1 MQKIT
6 GELIEKFFR
15 GDCTEEEAAM
25 VLKYLKENPDDQYL
39 LREWE
44 NTDDKTPLQPGYSA
58 AMLEALVVAT
68 TKEKSKRKTPKLI
81 WLSVAACLFV
91 MIAIGWLLNNNDKK
105 PQPIAIN
112 KTQPESIWI
121 EKSNKSD
128 EEETVSLPDHSR
140 ITLSQNTSIRFKK
153 DFNVK
158 AREIYL
164 TGEAVFEVVKNEQR
178 PFIVYAEEII
188 TKDLGTIFRVTAY
201 KNASQVKVKLYEGKV
216 DVFLSDSK
224 NIQDRD
230 YLLSPG
236 DEFVFDTKN
245 KKVTINSVYKKNK
258 TAVKDTISNYRH
270 ERKIDNVFMFNNETL
285 PEVFDQLSAMYNVP
299 IHYSKKELNNIYFIG
314 KIEPSD
320 PLEKIINDISVLN
333 HLSVTKDKGAYIIK
347 KKSTKH

>member
-6 GELIEKFFR
+6 GELIEKFFS
-15 GDCTEEEAAM
+15 GDCTEEEAAT

-39 LREWE
+39 LHEWK
-44 NTDDKTPLQPGYSA
+44 NTDDKTPLQLGYSE
-58 AMLEALVVAT
+58 AMLEAVVTAT
-68 TKEKSKRKTPKLI
+68 TEEKPKRKTPKLI
-81 WLSVAACLFV
+81 WLSAAACLIL
-91 MIAIGWLLNNNDKK
+91 MIAIGWLLNSNNKK
-105 PQPIAIN
+105 QQPIAIN

-128 EEETVSLPDHSR
+128 KEETVLLPDHSR

-153 DFNVK
+153 DFNAK

-178 PFIVYAEEII
+178 PFIVYAEDII
-188 TKDLGTIFRVTAY
+188 TKDLGTIFRVKAY
-201 KNASQVKVKLYEGKV
+201 KNINEIKVRLYEGRV
-216 DVFLSDSK
+216 IVSRSADS
-224 NIQDRD
+224 NANRIY
-230 YLLSPG
+230 YLQPG
-236 DEFVFDTKN
+236 QELVFDKQKKSFVLAGPGN
-245 KKVTINSVYKKNK
+245 KKKKIIKDSFYNYSYKKS
-258 TAVKDTISNYRH
+258 A
-270 ERKIDNVFMFNNETL
+270 DNAYVFNNQTL
-285 PEVFDQLSAMYNVP
+285 PDVLDELSSIYKVP
-299 IHYSKKELNNIYFIG
+299 IQYSRKELSGIYFIG